1 MANKEKK
8 QKRKDKKR
16 RQRAREK
23 RGTLPTSVQ
32 ALLGYLGNGG
42 PMPAPQTDVKVR
54 ERAGVDNIDT
64 LSQIIRQQ
72 QVQSASYMQTLQ
84 NTALRNDVTNQLKE
98 QSTKLEAQ
106 TSTQLRGV
114 VEAVE
119 ETRAEVAKVRQYNYK
134 SIDDKIEKAKRAL
147 LAEQG
152 RKSRPPDTEKLA
164 LKQAEVTRLEGI
176 KVQEQSLGISRYQ
189 PPTATVVQL
198 DQSIPSAP
206 VAKGGGAVVAPKQT
220 STRAGQTGQTV
231 LVESAQ
237 SSKQLLIPARD
248 PHLEELQRDLEAL
261 NAKPSRR
268 KPITRGGAVIHD
280 DIEANL
286 PSYTSAMGGG
296 VSSGT
301 GSLQQYPL
309 RNSPKEGAFPSQHRL
324 RRDE

>member
-1 MANKEKK
+1 
-8 QKRKDKKR
+8 
-16 RQRAREK
+16 
-23 RGTLPTSVQ
+23 
-32 ALLGYLGNGG
+32 
-42 PMPAPQTDVKVR
+42 MPAPQTDVKVR

-147 LAEQG
+147 LAEHG
-152 RKSRPPDTEKLA
+152 KKLPNADKLA
-164 LKQAEVTRLEGI
+164 IKQAEVTRLEGI
-176 KVQEQSLGISRYQ
+176 KVQEQSLGTSRYQ
-189 PPTATVVQL
+189 PPTATMVQL

-248 PHLEELQRDLEAL
+248 PHLEEMKRDLEHMEAL
-261 NAKPSRR
+261 SAIPRR
-268 KPITRGGAVIHD
+268 KPTKKGDVLIHD
-280 DIEANL
+280 DVVVNL
-286 PSYTSAMGGG
+286 PSFTNAMGGG

-301 GSLQQYPL
+301 GSMQQYPL
-309 RNSPKEGAFPSQHRL
+309 RNSPSAPALGKFASQHRL